1 MKGDFFMS
9 EFFKFGLLSEIL
21 GLLPVKPVSEPE
33 GSEIAK
39 EILANVS
46 AKDIKKDAGM
56 ISFGGVSKEYKFYS
70 FEERQAVAE
79 AVKSEMLK
87 KLGVIPEV
95 FFEIV
100 DQGEEEPDP
109 IPPLY
114 WGEKDQYYI
123 YQLQV
128 QIEVA

>member
-1 MKGDFFMS
+1 MS
-9 EFFKFGLLSEIL
+9 DFFKFGLLTEIM
-21 GLLPVKPVSEPE
+21 GLMPLKPISEPK

-39 EILANVS
+39 GILANLS
-46 AKDIKKDAGM
+46 SKSIKKDAQT
-56 ISFGGVSKEYKFYS
+56 ISFGGVSKEYTFYS

-79 AVKSEMLK
+79 AVKEELLK

-95 FFEIV
+95 FFEII

-114 WGEKDQYYI
+114 WGEKESYYV
-123 YQLQV
+123 YQLHV
-128 QIEVA
+128 KIEVV